1 MDPDFNHVHIHT
13 GNIDSWETG
22 NRAFARTK
30 IERLF
35 EFLPSVVII
44 DKSYKSRA
52 TKNEKNV
59 AMYTTG

>member
-13 GNIDSWETG
+13 ANIDSWETG

-44 DKSYKSRA
+44 DKSYKSRD
-52 TKNEKNV
+52 TKNEKK
-59 AMYTTG
+59 